1 MLAAPSAPP
10 VGSAPHPA
18 GTGGEHGHRARA
30 REPRALAGLAVALG
44 AAAVAL
50 LVHAWIPPASPALLA
65 LVVGLGLAV
74 VGAPASLRP
83 GLSVAAKG
91 VLRVGVAL
99 LGLQLVLVD
108 VLALGWPVL
117 VVVVAVVAGGLGGVA
132 VLGRALGIDRESV
145 LLVAAGFSIC
155 GAAAIAAVDGVRRS
169 TTATG
174 SPESAG
180 SPEAAAAVARAV
192 SLVVVFGSAAM
203 LALPAIGSLLGLSAI
218 ESGAWSGAAVQEVG
232 QVVVAG
238 GLVGG
243 AALQVAV
250 VVKLARVLLL
260 APVLVLLSVDL
271 RSRPTDRPGEGS
283 EGHRL
288 RARRAPVVPFF
299 VVAFV
304 ALVALRSSVDV
315 PAPALVAAAWVQQVA
330 LAAGMA
336 AVGSALSPAAL
347 RSTGARLV
355 VLGALATALVALLGL
370 PAAYLV

>member
-18 GTGGEHGHRARA
+18 GTGGEHGHPARA
-30 REPRALAGLAVALG
+30 REPRALPGLAVALG

-50 LVHAWIPPASPALLA
+50 LVHAWIPPASPALVA

-99 LGLQLVLVD
+99 LGLQLVLAD

-169 TTATG
+169 TTAT
-174 SPESAG
+174 G

-355 VLGALATALVALLGL
+355 ALGALATALVALLGL